1 MRGSALISGIL
12 VLHILGLSHAAYGQN
27 TAKPV
32 MVLQKV
38 VSGMPIDK
46 QQEVRVLTA
55 TIKPGEKS
63 VRHTHQYPVT
73 VYVLQGEF
81 TLVVK
86 GQTPIVAKAGDAIV
100 EQPGVEVYAANASAT
115 EDTKV
120 VIFYASK
127 PQTPFLDPLKD

>member
-1 MRGSALISGIL
+1 MRSLALISGL
-12 VLHILGLSHAAYGQN
+12 LALPILGLTEAAHGQN

-38 VSGMPIDK
+38 VSGMPIDT
-46 QQEVRVLTA
+46 QQELRVLTA
-55 TIKPGEKS
+55 TIKPGERS

-86 GQTPIVAKAGDAIV
+86 GQSPVTIKAGEALV
-100 EQPGVEVYAANASAT
+100 EQPDVEVYATNASAT

-127 PQTPFLDPLKD
+127 PQTPFLDALKD